1 MICVCKLKLRL
12 AMISKNT
19 FGHIYSSLDQA
30 TKRLGPIVMKLRC
43 CQNDP
48 VTWIG
53 SSEIFCINSSYVW
66 NSFESYN
73 SHKIPNV

>member
-53 SSEIFCINSSYVW
+53 SSEIF
-66 NSFESYN
+66 
-73 SHKIPNV
+73 